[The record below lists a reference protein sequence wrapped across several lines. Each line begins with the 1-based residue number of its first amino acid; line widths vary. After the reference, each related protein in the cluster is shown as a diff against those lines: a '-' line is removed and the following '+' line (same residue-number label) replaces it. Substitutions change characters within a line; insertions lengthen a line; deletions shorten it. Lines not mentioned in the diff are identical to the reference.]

1 MVNKKI
7 YTIPQLLAGWTGCSM
22 TVIRVTQGEK
32 TRTPTNRELIF
43 IFHFVLGR
51 FKHHACSSRNRF
63 VSVDSIITENGVQED
78 DVRFFFAGCVV
89 GATTST

>member
-51 FKHHACSSRNRF
+51 FKHHACSSRNRLYLSTRSSLKMACRRMTYDF
-63 VSVDSIITENGVQED
+63 SLL
-78 DVRFFFAGCVV
+78 VV
-89 GATTST
+89 